1 MSNPWTTA
9 GRERGVRTTTSLL
22 TSLLRRTLKK
32 FIVVSVQNTVSVE
45 ACLAHWPKVKM
56 SFWQENYAFIKDVY
70 DTRASKLTELM
81 DKTEN
86 AIKEVVADKIYT
98 SEEFKKVKE
107 TFAVS

>member
-1 MSNPWTTA
+1 
-9 GRERGVRTTTSLL
+9 
-22 TSLLRRTLKK
+22 
-32 FIVVSVQNTVSVE
+32 
-45 ACLAHWPKVKM
+45 M

-107 TFAVS
+107 TFAVSLKDHVSGSVQATADRCTCSNFFVGNKEVLFCLLLK